1 MGISSGAGEIV
12 QDSTSDLPPLMRIEQ
27 QTIGMTVDDSL
38 MRVHV
43 AKPVGGGPH
52 PGVLFYSDI
61 YQLGDPILRLANR
74 LAGYGFVVVAPEIFH
89 RLEPVG
95 TVIEPDAMGRLRGN
109 DAARRSDIAAFDADA
124 VALLKWLAADG
135 DVDAG
140 RLGAMG
146 FCIGGHLALR
156 AAFQDNVKAT
166 ACLYPTG
173 LQNGKLGRGVADS
186 LQRVAEIQGA
196 LFTLFGTEDPHVP
209 SDAREQIL
217 QALSGLRHETHLYE
231 ANHTFMRD
239 DGWRWDPELADRAW
253 ADMLSFLKRELFDT

>member
-1 MGISSGAGEIV
+1 
-12 QDSTSDLPPLMRIEQ
+12 MRIEQ
-27 QTIGMTVDDSL
+27 QTIGLTVDDSL

-43 AKPVGGGPH
+43 ARPVGGGPH
-52 PGVLFYSDI
+52 PGILFYSDI

-74 LAGYGFVVVAPEIFH
+74 LAGYGFVVAAPEIFH

-95 TVIEPDAMGRLRGN
+95 TVIQPDAIGRLRGN
-109 DAARRSDIAAFDADA
+109 DAARRTDIAAFDADA
-124 VALLKWLAADG
+124 VALSQWLAADR

-140 RLGAMG
+140 RLGAVG
-146 FCIGGHLALR
+146 FCIGGHLAFR
-156 AAFQDNVKAT
+156 AALQVDVKAT

-173 LQNGKLGRGVADS
+173 LHDGQLGRGRADS
-186 LQRVAEIQGA
+186 LQRAAEIQGA
-196 LFTLFGTEDPHVP
+196 LFTVFGTEDPHVP

-231 ANHTFMRD
+231 AHHTFMRD

-253 ADMLSFLKRELFDT
+253 AAVLSFLKGELFDA